1 MQVDNFSSEMVD
13 RATENG
19 KAVESYHII
28 VAYPRDVFK
37 TLDYEEGY
45 KYFLPEYLIE
55 RRKAYNNQIQY
66 SYVCYYGIL
75 HAFYLLKDFVFGMIK
90 SDCGC
95 YEPNNLTVKHDWGG
109 YSSLSNVNNSQE
121 RMEMGIYN
129 EKGMDID
136 LVIEEIRQN
145 LPDIIKDDIKI
156 IDYKKVKSNP
166 RKQKVEC
173 TDPVYDQFG
182 VLIEKGDL
190 IAYPKGGDHN
200 YYYVCKDE
208 VIENTPKFVRLKGG
222 DMTKAE
228 KVIVIKSTNPNKK
241 LSF

>member
-1 MQVDNFSSEMVD
+1 MKVDNFSSEMVD

-28 VAYPRDVFK
+28 VGYPIDIFK
-37 TLDYEEGY
+37 RVDYKEEY
-45 KYFLPEYLIE
+45 KYFLPDYVIE
-55 RRKAYNNQIQY
+55 RRESYNNQLNY
-66 SYVCYYGIL
+66 SEVCYYGIIY
-75 HAFYLLKDFVFGMIK
+75 AFNSLKNFVFGMIK

-95 YEPNNLTVKHDWGG
+95 YEPNNLTIKPDWGR
-109 YSSLSNVNNSQE
+109 SSLSNVNNSQE
-121 RMEMGIYN
+121 RMEIGVYN
-129 EKGMDID
+129 EKGMDIHS
-136 LVIEEIRQN
+136 VIEEFRQN
-145 LPDIIKDDIKI
+145 LPDVIKDDIKI
-156 IDYKKVKSNP
+156 IDSKKVKSNP

-228 KVIVIKSTNPNKK
+228 KVIVIKSGNPNKV

>member
-1 MQVDNFSSEMVD
+1 MKVDKFSSEMVD
-13 RATENG
+13 RATEKG

-28 VAYPRDVFK
+28 VGYPRDFNK
-37 TLDYEEGY
+37 LDYKEEY
-45 KYFLPEYLIE
+45 KYFLPDYAIE
-55 RRKAYNNQIQY
+55 NAKTYKNQLNH
-66 SYVCYYGIL
+66 SEVCYYGIIY
-75 HAFYLLKDFVFGMIK
+75 AFSSLEDFVFGMIK
-90 SDCGC
+90 SDCGH
-95 YEPNNLTVKHDWGG
+95 YEPNNFTVKHDWGHW
-109 YSSLSNVNNSQE
+109 SWENSQE
-121 RMEMGIYN
+121 RMEIGVYN
-129 EKGMDID
+129 EKGMDIRS
-136 LVIEEIRQN
+136 VIEEFRQN
-145 LPDIIKDDIKI
+145 LPDVIKDDIVI
-156 IDYKKVKSNP
+156 LDSKKVKSNP

-228 KVIVIKSTNPNKK
+228 KVIVIKSGNPNKI